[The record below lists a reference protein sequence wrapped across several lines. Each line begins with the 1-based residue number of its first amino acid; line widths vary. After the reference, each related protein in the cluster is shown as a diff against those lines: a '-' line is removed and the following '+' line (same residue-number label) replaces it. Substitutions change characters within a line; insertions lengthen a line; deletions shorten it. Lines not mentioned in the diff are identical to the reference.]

1 LKNIEKIFAY
11 IESQGLSISEFE
23 RKAGISNGYL
33 SNTQKRGADITQ
45 KILDK
50 TKKSLGDEYYLIF
63 PAVPFLEQ
71 RRTNKLNDEPYLV
84 PFVDIPA
91 QAGYTKAYQQ
101 RDYIAT
107 LKKYPILPDVDPT
120 GAIWRYFQVD
130 GDSMEPEIQA
140 GDTLLCSQVPKED
153 WFEIKDMHTHVVV
166 TDDLLLIK
174 DVHPVE
180 EEKEFW
186 LLSQNALYEAI
197 LIKAVDVRQIWVMRR
212 HIRSRAKKHRMYN
225 IEEIRKKLKGK

>member
-1 LKNIEKIFAY
+1 MPTGKQL
-11 IESQGLSISEFE
+11 
-23 RKAGISNGYL
+23 RKALRTNDLTVDDAAEQLNIS
-33 SNTQKRGADITQ
+33 RGTLYNYFKLEA
-45 KILDK
+45 LDRDFVRNVK
-50 TKKSLGDEYYLIF
+50 EKLNIDLEAAPL
-63 PAVPFLEQ
+63 PFIEQ
-71 RRTNKLNDEPYLV
+71 RRNSKLTDEPYLV

-130 GDSMEPEIQA
+130 GDSMEPEILA

-153 WFEIKDMHTHVVV
+153 WFEIRDMHTHVIV
-166 TDDLLLIK
+166 TDELLLIK
-174 DVHPVE
+174 DAHPVE

-186 LLSQNALYEAI
+186 LLSQNPAYEAI
-197 LIKAVDVRQIWVMRR
+197 LLKAVDIRQIWVMRR
-212 HIRSRAKKHRMYN
+212 HVRSRAKKHRMYN
-225 IEEIRKKLKGK
+225 MDEIRKQLKGK

>member
-1 LKNIEKIFAY
+1 MPTGKQL
-11 IESQGLSISEFE
+11 
-23 RKAGISNGYL
+23 RKALKTNDLTVDDAADKLHIS
-33 SNTQKRGADITQ
+33 RGTLYNYFKLEALETDFVQNVKDKLNID
-45 KILDK
+45 LDAAP
-50 TKKSLGDEYYLIF
+50 I
-63 PAVPFLEQ
+63 PFLEQ
-71 RRTNKLNDEPYLV
+71 LRNNKLSDEPYLV

-120 GAIWRYFQVD
+120 GAVWRYFQVD

-166 TDDLLLIK
+166 TDDQLLIK

-186 LLSQNALYEAI
+186 LLSQNPAYDAI
-197 LIKAVDVRQIWVMRR
+197 LKKAEDVRQMWVMRR

-225 IEEIRKKLKGK
+225 IEEIRKKLKGG